1 MYLHVQSPLE
11 HSHSHYFIKR
21 VLTTLNFIVKKTL
34 KTLGLIPLFEIMR
47 QMLKLK
53 TKKNTNYLQLR
64 ILCWF

>member
-1 MYLHVQSPLE
+1 MNLHVHSPLE

-21 VLTTLNFIVKKTL
+21 VLTILNFIVKKTL
-34 KTLGLIPLFEIMR
+34 KTLIPLFEIMR